1 MAKAEATR
9 FGSDRITQGDREL
22 AVAYVGSSRGMER
35 TLVPPTGTP
44 TFLFAMAPPTSWRGL
59 LLVAA
64 TARTLWLFRRL
75 RPRVTFATGGYVS
88 APAALASWLCRVP
101 VVLFLPD
108 IVPGRAVS
116 WLAPLSRVIAVSAAG
131 SRRSLPRH
139 KVVVTGYPV
148 RPEFL
153 TASRQAGRR
162 RLGISPEATMLCVF
176 GGSQGSRA
184 INTGLAGCLPALLDR
199 YDVVHICGRERMD
212 EAMAAA
218 AATLSPE
225 QQARYVLYP
234 YLDGAAMAD
243 CLAAADLALCRS
255 GASTL
260 GELPVTATPAVLVPF
275 PDPAVHQQENAEYLA
290 DHGAAIVVA
299 DAELPE
305 RLSNVLFTLLG
316 DRARLQH
323 MAENCAALA
332 RPDAA
337 GALGELLS
345 RYAV

>member
-59 LLVAA
+59 LLVSA

-212 EAMAAA
+212 EAKAA

-323 MAENCAALA
+323 MAQNCAALA

-345 RYAV
+345 RYAL

>member
-9 FGSDRITQGDREL
+9 FRSDRIPQEDREL

-35 TLVPPTGTP
+35 TLVPPTGSP
-44 TFLFAMAPPTSWRGL
+44 TFLFAMAPPTSWRGW

-88 APAALASWLCRVP
+88 APAVLASWLCRVP

-116 WLAPLSRVIAVSAAG
+116 WLAPLSRVIAVSADG
-131 SRRSLPRH
+131 SGRSLPQH

-153 TASRQAGRR
+153 AASRQAGRR

-184 INTGLAGCLPALLDR
+184 INTALAGCLPALLDR

-212 EAMAAA
+212 EAKAA

-243 CLAAADLALCRS
+243 ALAAADLALCRS

-290 DHGAAIVVA
+290 DHGAAVVVA
-299 DAELPE
+299 DAELAE
-305 RLSNVLFTLLG
+305 RLSDVLVTLLG
-316 DRARLQH
+316 DRARLQR
-323 MAENCAALA
+323 MAKNCAGLA

-345 RYAV
+345 RYAI

>member
-9 FGSDRITQGDREL
+9 FSSDRITQEDREL

-44 TFLFAMAPPTSWRGL
+44 TFLFAMAPPTSWRGFV
-59 LLVAA
+59 LVAA
-64 TARTLWLFRRL
+64 TVRALWLIRRL

-88 APAALASWLCRVP
+88 APAALASWLCRIP

-116 WLAPLSRVIAVSAAG
+116 WLAPLSRVVAVSAAG
-131 SRRSLPRH
+131 SGRSLPQH

-199 YDVVHICGRERMD
+199 YDVVHICGRERMG
-212 EAMAAA
+212 EAKAA

-225 QQARYVLYP
+225 QRARYVLYP

-275 PDPAVHQQENAEYLA
+275 PDPAVHQHENAEYLA
-290 DHGAAIVVA
+290 KHGAAVVVA

-305 RLSNVLFTLLG
+305 RLNTVLFTLLG
-316 DRARLQH
+316 DRAHLH
-323 MAENCAALA
+323 DMAKNCAALA

-345 RYAV
+345 RYAE